1 MNGTDKKIN
10 TKKYLIVFPFK
21 KNILFVTKISLK
33 KFREIENILYDF
45 PVIFLSRSEIFLK
58 NLAFSAKIQIW
69 QVFIQI
75 NYFKKNWTYV
85 QLERNWGD
93 DQIVE

>member
-33 KFREIENILYDF
+33 KFREIENILYVF
-45 PVIFLSRSEIFLK
+45 PVIFCQDRKYS
-58 NLAFSAKIQIW
+58 
-69 QVFIQI
+69 
-75 NYFKKNWTYV
+75 
-85 QLERNWGD
+85 
-93 DQIVE
+93 

>member
-1 MNGTDKKIN
+1 MVPTKKIN

-45 PVIFLSRSEIFLK
+45 PVIFCQDRKYSEKTWLLVQKFKFDKFSSKSIISR
-58 NLAFSAKIQIW
+58 KIGLMC
-69 QVFIQI
+69 
-75 NYFKKNWTYV
+75 N
-85 QLERNWGD
+85 
-93 DQIVE
+93 

>member
-1 MNGTDKKIN
+1 MVPTKKIN

-45 PVIFLSRSEIFLK
+45 PVIFVKIGNILK
-58 NLAFSAKIQIW
+58 KLGF
-69 QVFIQI
+69 
-75 NYFKKNWTYV
+75 
-85 QLERNWGD
+85 
-93 DQIVE
+93 